1 MVLAKPLININGKV
15 LLTMDQAADENECNM
30 ENQAY
35 QVKTKPHLL
44 KTKRK
49 LKCDANDSRT

>member
-1 MVLAKPLININGKV
+1 MVLAKPLIYIKGKV
-15 LLTMDQAADENECNM
+15 LLTIDQAADKNECNM

-35 QVKTKPHLL
+35 RVKTEPHLL

-49 LKCDANDSRT
+49 LRRDANDSRT